1 MRTRTARQAGSGRI
15 AMKTSVPLAR
25 VQLNHEPPGQWLT
38 KLVKQRVWNPP
49 IERKPTINA

>member
-1 MRTRTARQAGSGRI
+1 
-15 AMKTSVPLAR
+15 MKTSVPLAR